1 MPLGCSTSLGRARG
15 KSKAIVRKRRKE
27 VQIAKSYS
35 SFNASPVQASTK
47 GACSYPKSL
56 SETFYHNGTGTLP
69 TINDIVYKSKRAR
82 SKNKFIAGH
91 YKVALR
97 KTFKSL
103 QINSVGVVIAEAK
116 C

>member
-1 MPLGCSTSLGRARG
+1 MALGNANTSAQARG
-15 KSKAIVRKRRKE
+15 KNKATKIRKRKE
-27 VQIAKSYS
+27 VVLAKNYN

-47 GACSYPKSL
+47 GACGYPKSL
-56 SETFYHNGTGTLP
+56 SETFYHNGTGVLP

>member
-1 MPLGCSTSLGRARG
+1 MGLGNNMSVGKAKG
-15 KSKAIVRKRRKE
+15 KSKALVRKRHKE
-27 VQIAKSYS
+27 VKIAKSYN
-35 SFNASPVQASTK
+35 SFNASPVQASTR